1 MARIKDS
8 SVEAVKAAADI
19 VTLVEA
25 RTRLRKVGG
34 RYTGLCPF
42 HDERTPSFSVSPD
55 RGTYHCF
62 GCGVGG
68 DAIRFVQE
76 LEGLDFVGAIE
87 WLARPL
93 RRGAR
98 VRGGVAAGG
107 RGATAPRPSPHAAG
121 ADGRVLRA
129 LPMGVAT
136 GRGGACVP
144 LVAGARRARLPR
156 VPARPLAR
164 VGGGVVAKARER
176 GYAPVELTAA
186 GLATRRSTDY
196 FRGRLMFPLTDAR
209 GRVIGFQARKLRE
222 DDPLRGK
229 YVNSPEGELFR
240 KSHVLYGL
248 HLARAAVA
256 KQDRAIVVEGNTDV
270 IALRQA
276 GLEPVVASMG
286 TALTE
291 RQLRELSRLTKR
303 LFLCFDADAA
313 GEDATL
319 RGMELALA
327 QGFEIRVVSL
337 PEGTDPADDPH
348 GFESHLAAAEPYAVH
363 RVRLELSR
371 ARDRQHAYVRVQ
383 DVLNGIPESP
393 ERHEAWRVANDKLG
407 LTVQLRSGVS
417 ATSFGSGPVSPK
429 LIDAA
434 ERLEQS
440 ALAGVRAH
448 PSLARVLAELGA
460 DHFDVELHRRA
471 VEHLLGLGEPDD
483 ELNAFVAA
491 LDARAARGGDRRGDG
506 GAAPA
511 APARAEPPARARD
524 GGRGPPPGPAA
535 GARQGADALPRI
547 RLTLGYN
554 RPAPS
559 PVAQLAEH
567 PAVNRRVVGSSPTR
581 GAR

>member
-1 MARIKDS
+1 MARLKDS

-19 VTLVEA
+19 VPLVEA
-25 RTRLRKVGG
+25 RTRLRKVGS

-76 LEGLDFVGAIE
+76 TEGLDFVGAIE
-87 WLARPL
+87 WLADRFDVPL
-93 RRGAR
+93 EYEEASPQADADRRRLERLRSLLEQTASFYERFLWESPRGEGAR
-98 VRGGVAAGG
+98 AYLGSRGLGEPACREFRLGLSPENGEVGAKARARGYTQAELVAAG
-107 RGATAPRPSPHAAG
+107 
-121 ADGRVLRA
+121 
-129 LPMGVAT
+129 
-136 GRGGACVP
+136 
-144 LVAGARRARLPR
+144 LV
-156 VPARPLAR
+156 
-164 VGGGVVAKARER
+164 
-176 GYAPVELTAA
+176 
-186 GLATRRSTDY
+186 TRRGTDY
-196 FRGRLMFPLTDAR
+196 FRGRLMFPLADGR

-229 YVNSPEGELFR
+229 YVNSPESDLFR

-327 QGFEIRVVSL
+327 QGFDVRIVSL
-337 PEGTDPADDPH
+337 PQGTDPADDPT
-348 GFESHLAAAEPYAVH
+348 GFEAHLAGAEPYAVH
-363 RVRLELSR
+363 RVRLELAR

-407 LTVQLRSGVS
+407 LTVQLQSG
-417 ATSFGSGPVSPK
+417 ARTLAGGPVSPR
-429 LIDAA
+429 LLGAS
-434 ERLEQS
+434 ERLERS

-448 PSLARVLAELGA
+448 PSLERVLAELGR
-460 DHFDVELHRRA
+460 DHFDGELHRRA
-471 VEHLLGLGEPDD
+471 VDHLLAPADAD
-483 ELNAFVAA
+483 AELNALLAE
-491 LDARAARGGDRRGDG
+491 LDARAAEEAIDEATAEQLLLRLRERKLKRELETAGEDRLPDL
-506 GAAPA
+506 
-511 APARAEPPARARD
+511 
-524 GGRGPPPGPAA
+524 
-535 GARQGADALPRI
+535 QQALAKVR
-547 RLTLGYN
+547 
-554 RPAPS
+554 
-559 PVAQLAEH
+559 
-567 PAVNRRVVGSSPTR
+567 TR
-581 GAR
+581 FREFA